1 MLEGTVVFSKSGRDK
16 SKALVVLF
24 SESEYVFLA
33 DGKKRPIARPKK
45 KKIKH
50 VQPTN
55 FQINLQPECGRMLQD
70 ADVRKMLK
78 EYCEGGKNN
87 GKRRCN

>member
-1 MLEGTVVFSKSGRDK
+1 MLEGTVVFSKAGRDK

-24 SESEYVFLA
+24 SEEAYVFLA
-33 DGKKRPIARPKK
+33 DGKERPIARPKK
-45 KKIKH
+45 KKMKH

-87 GKRRCN
+87 GKR